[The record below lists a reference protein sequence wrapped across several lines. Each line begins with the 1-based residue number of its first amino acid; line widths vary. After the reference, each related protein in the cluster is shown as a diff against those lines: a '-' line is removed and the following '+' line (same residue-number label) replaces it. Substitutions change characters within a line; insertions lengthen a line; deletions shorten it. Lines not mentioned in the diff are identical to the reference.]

1 MGYNQGVEAKQT
13 MRRAAIGLL
22 MLWGAAALAQ
32 APFTIVRPQDG
43 ARVREVVQIRF
54 PIRSVPEGG
63 FIGVTING
71 RFVEAVAPAALDSD
85 RERGH
90 FIYKWDTKRLNVPD
104 GEHTIELT
112 LYNKPEGGGDARV
125 LGRSSVRLQVDN
137 EIEVPAEG
145 IPLRYRWT
153 PGKAYRYNI
162 RSIAKEVNELQYSG
176 LTPEETILREVTYR
190 GDLNVMDFS
199 RNLGLISWTPV
210 PPLIQIEGN
219 QVSTITSEQVV
230 PVYQEVET
238 TGRVQYQVSRA
249 LDSAQGGVYYFWVV
263 DLPVLPPRRYKPGDR
278 WGATITL
285 MNPLESG
292 DPNQIGLKIPVAA
305 RLERFEWEQGYK
317 CAKIVYEFTGNLP
330 GELNLGG
337 LQLDK
342 PKSTIRREV
351 YFAYDIGQVI
361 RVTTNIV
368 LEGRVRQEQFG
379 GGIGGFG
386 APPGFGGRGP
396 AGFGG
401 AEDEGGMRAPRG
413 GPRGGGIA
421 APGAPPPS
429 AGGMI
434 APGQR
439 GGGAI
444 GGGLAGGAQSGARN
458 IINRFVYEYDMRL
471 ARIF

>member
-1 MGYNQGVEAKQT
+1 MRYNQGVEAKQMT
-13 MRRAAIGLL
+13 KRMAIGLL
-22 MLWGAAALAQ
+22 MLCCGAALAQ

-54 PIRSVPEGG
+54 PIRSIPEGG

-71 RFVEAVAPAALDSD
+71 KFVEAVAPAALDSD

-112 LYNKPEGGGDARV
+112 LYNKPEGGSNARV

-137 EIEVPAEG
+137 EIEVPAGG

-153 PGKAYRYNI
+153 PGKTYRYSI
-162 RSIAKEVNELQYSG
+162 RSTAKEVNELQYSG
-176 LTPEETILREVTYR
+176 LTPEETILREISYR

-210 PPLIQIEGN
+210 PPLISIEGN
-219 QVSTITSEQVV
+219 QVGTIASEQVA

-238 TGRVQYQVSRA
+238 TGRVQYQVSRVP
-249 LDSAQGGVYYFWVV
+249 DSAVGDVYYFWVV
-263 DLPVLPPRRYKPGDR
+263 DLPVLPPRRYKSGDR

-285 MNPLESG
+285 VNPLESG
-292 DPNQIGLKIPVAA
+292 DPNQIGVKIPVEA

-317 CAKIVYEFTGNLP
+317 CAKIVYEFTGILT
-330 GELNLGG
+330 GEINLGG
-337 LQLDK
+337 LQMDK
-342 PKSTIRREV
+342 PRSTIRREV
-351 YFAYDIGQVI
+351 YFAYDLGQVI
-361 RVTTNIV
+361 RAKTSIV

-386 APPGFGGRGP
+386 APPGLGGRGP
-396 AGFGG
+396 GGFGG
-401 AEDEGGMRAPRG
+401 AEDEGRMRAPRG
-413 GPRGGGIA
+413 GARG
-421 APGAPPPS
+421 
-429 AGGMI
+429 GGMI
-434 APGQR
+434 APGAPPSAGGAGQR
-439 GGGAI
+439 GGFTGSS
-444 GGGLAGGAQSGARN
+444 QTGARN
-458 IINRFVYEYDMRL
+458 LINRFVVEYDMRL
-471 ARIF
+471 VRIL